1 MINIDR
7 HQAGLLGPVT
17 NLDTRGFVPSRVFGS
32 MARAAST
39 FARKFRAAQS
49 TARMAEHYYSMSDA
63 SLARIGL
70 TRDQIAA
77 KLLRELMR

>member
-7 HQAGLLGPVT
+7 HQAGFLGQVPD
-17 NLDTRGFVPSRVFGS
+17 LDTRGFVPFRIFGKV
-32 MARAAST
+32 ARAAAT
-39 FARKFRAAQS
+39 FERKFRAAQT
-49 TARMAEHYYSMSDA
+49 TARMAEHYYSMSDE

-77 KLLRELMR
+77 ELLRELMH